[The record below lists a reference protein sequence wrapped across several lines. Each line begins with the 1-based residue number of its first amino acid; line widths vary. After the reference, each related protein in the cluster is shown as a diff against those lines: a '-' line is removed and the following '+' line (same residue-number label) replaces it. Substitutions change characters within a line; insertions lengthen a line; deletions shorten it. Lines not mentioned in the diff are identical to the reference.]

1 MWSKKELEVS
11 DVVLLMDRFGYVK
24 TVDTSTYDRNKDT
37 ADAENKL
44 ILKVKNI
51 DKLCIFTN
59 NGNMHLV
66 KVLDL
71 PYGKFRD
78 KGTPIDNV
86 SNYDSSK
93 EDIVFIAPLMDV
105 EKHKLIF
112 GTKSAMIKLVDG
124 AEFVVT
130 RKTSQAQSS
139 WMMMSCCLL
148 TCFQRMLQW
157 ECVQRRR
164 CSFESTVALFL
175 KRKRQQ

>member
-1 MWSKKELEVS
+1 MVKKELEVS

-59 NGNMHLV
+59 KANMHLV

-130 RKTSQAQSS
+130 TKDFAGYK
-139 WMMMSCCLL
+139 
-148 TCFQRMLQW
+148 
-157 ECVQRRR
+157 
-164 CSFESTVALFL
+164 AHG
-175 KRKRQQ
+175 